1 MFVSTLKKSLAVAAV
16 AALASLPVSAFA
28 AAAVGSPAPEFSGK
42 TSDGKTVSL
51 SDYKDKVVV
60 LEWTNPGCPFVRK
73 HYDGKNIQTLQKDYT
88 AKDVI
93 WLTIN
98 SSAKGKQGH
107 LEGDELKAE
116 PAKEGIASTAYISDE
131 SGQIGQLYGAKT
143 TPHIFIVGKDG
154 NVAYNGGI
162 DSIGSTDPED
172 ISKAEPYVKE
182 ALDEILAGKPVTH
195 ATTKAYGCGVKYADD
210 HHADHKH

>member
-1 MFVSTLKKSLAVAAV
+1 MFATALKKTFAAAAV
-16 AALASLPVSAFA
+16 AALVSLPVAAFA

-42 TSDGKTVSL
+42 TSEGKTVSL
-51 SDYKDKVVV
+51 SDYKGKVVV

-93 WLTIN
+93 WLTVN

-107 LEGDELKAE
+107 LEGDALKGE

-131 SGQIGQLYGAKT
+131 TGQIGQLYGAKV
-143 TPHIFIVGKDG
+143 TPHLFIIGKDG
-154 NVAYNGGI
+154 NIAYNGGI
-162 DSIGSTDPED
+162 DSIASTDPED
-172 ISKAEPYVKE
+172 ISKAEPYVKT
-182 ALDEILAGKPVTH
+182 ALDEVLAGKPVTN
-195 ATTKAYGCGVKYADD
+195 ATTKPYGCGVKYTDAEN
-210 HHADHKH
+210 HKH